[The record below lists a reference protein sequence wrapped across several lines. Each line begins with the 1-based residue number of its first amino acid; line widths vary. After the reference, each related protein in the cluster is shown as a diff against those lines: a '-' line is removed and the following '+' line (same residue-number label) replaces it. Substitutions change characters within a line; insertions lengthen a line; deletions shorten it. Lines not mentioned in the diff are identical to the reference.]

1 MTSTQ
6 IILFFEIL
14 KRCIVP
20 NFLQHTQISDT
31 DEIFNN
37 CGVPIWYEDASEL
50 YSELTH
56 IENTFGSIP
65 QYIKYHPHIIPQ
77 LIDTIKIIEVN
88 NDALSFFN
96 AEKKELCQGIRN
108 YFNNE
113 TYNRFFQMIMHL
125 YAGNLSYTYITSKF
139 SKKGRKFITQVTVTI
154 PEKYRHNWSRMIV
167 TEMDVSHFI
176 KSEVQL
182 KRKLESYEQ
191 IIDNKNNFAS
201 IVSHELK
208 NPFNT
213 ILGFSDLLL
222 ANFKS
227 LSSKK
232 IFEFIQYIHESA
244 HQSYQL
250 FDNLLEW
257 TSSNIFQASRRFCV
271 VQDIVDDVLN
281 TVKMACVSKEILIEK
296 SIPEEQR
303 VFADVNMLS
312 FVLRNVITNSI
323 KFSYSKSS
331 ISITSYTRDAQ
342 VYIEVE
348 DSGIGMDAD
357 TQGSLFVDDDAVQSR
372 KGVCDESGTGIGLQL
387 CKRFME
393 KQSGKIIFDTRPHKG
408 TKVTL
413 ILPEKE
419 RIYV

>member
-1 MTSTQ
+1 
-6 IILFFEIL
+6 
-14 KRCIVP
+14 VP
-20 NFLQHTQISDT
+20 NFPQRTQISDT

-50 YSELTH
+50 YSELTR
-56 IENTFGSIP
+56 IENTFGSIS
-65 QYIKYHPHIIPQ
+65 QYMKYHPHIIPQ

-96 AEKKELCQGIRN
+96 VEKKDLCQGIRN

-125 YAGNLSYTYITSKF
+125 YAGNLSYTYITTKF
-139 SKKGRKFITQVTVTI
+139 SKKGKKFITQVIVTI

-222 ANFKS
+222 ANFTT
-227 LSSKK
+227 LSSDKL
-232 IFEFIQYIHESA
+232 FEFIQYIHESA

-257 TSSNIFQASRRFCV
+257 TSGNVFHVSSDLIALRDCI
-271 VQDIVDDVLN
+271 DEVLN
-281 TVKMACVSKEILIEK
+281 TVKMACVSKEIVIEK
-296 SIPEEQR
+296 RIPDEQK
-303 VFADVNMLS
+303 VYADINMLS

-331 ISITSYTRDAQ
+331 ILITSYTRNAQ
-342 VYIEVE
+342 VYIEIE

-357 TQGSLFVDDDAVQSR
+357 TQGSLFADDNAVESR
-372 KGVCDESGTGIGLQL
+372 KGVCNESGTGIGLQL

-393 KQSGKIIFDTRPHKG
+393 KQSGKIIFDTHIHKG